1 MRNFIFML
9 MTMLMFPM
17 VASAEVVGEA
27 ASGTTI
33 DVATFVGLYGLVGLI
48 VTQIAKLVPAINEKK
63 WAKVLVALAVGIVAA
78 MVCWAFKASDFMLA
92 FTWWQ
97 ALLTGIAAG
106 LSSMGF
112 YDIIKAVAS
121 LFKKS

>member
-1 MRNFIFML
+1 MRNFILIL

-27 ASGTTI
+27 ATGVTI

-48 VTQIAKLVPAINEKK
+48 VTQVAKLIPAINEKK
-63 WAKVLVALAVGIVAA
+63 WAKVLVALAVGIAAA
-78 MVCWAFKASDFMLA
+78 MICWVSKASDFMLE

-97 ALLTGIAAG
+97 ALLTGVAAG

-112 YDIIKAVAS
+112 YDVIKAIGS
-121 LFKKS
+121 FFKKS

>member
-1 MRNFIFML
+1 ML
-9 MTMLMFPM
+9 MAMLMFPM

-27 ASGTTI
+27 VSGTTI

-48 VTQIAKLVPAINEKK
+48 VTQIAKLVPAIDAKK
-63 WAKVLVALAVGIVAA
+63 WAKVLVALAVGIAAA
-78 MVCWAFKASDFMLA
+78 MICWAFKVSDFMLA

-97 ALLTGIAAG
+97 ALLTGVAAG

-112 YDIIKAVAS
+112 YDIIKALAS